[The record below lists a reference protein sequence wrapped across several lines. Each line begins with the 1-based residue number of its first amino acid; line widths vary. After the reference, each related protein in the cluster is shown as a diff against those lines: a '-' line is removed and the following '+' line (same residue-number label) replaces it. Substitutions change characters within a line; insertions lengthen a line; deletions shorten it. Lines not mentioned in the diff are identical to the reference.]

1 MSNWAS
7 EIKRESGEL
16 MDSLL
21 KLQEAEMSY
30 LDAKAEYERK
40 QRKLAET
47 MRLNGLES
55 IDTDRGCRLAVV
67 EKAYCNIN
75 KNAEDRERV
84 AKWMEHLGFNAKVK
98 RSATVAHS
106 SIDALRDAGI
116 PFQEVL
122 DINTNSVKAVIKEL
136 LASGMITTED
146 IPKGCTYYQEDIV
159 EVKTI

>member
-16 MDSLL
+16 LNCLL
-21 KLQEAEMSY
+21 KLQEAEIAY
-30 LDAKAEYERK
+30 LEAKSTYERM

-75 KNAEDRERV
+75 KNEEDRERV
-84 AKWMEHLGFNAKVK
+84 AKWMERLGFDAKVK
-98 RSATVAHS
+98 RSATVAQS
-106 SIDALRDAGI
+106 SIGALRDAGI

-122 DINTNSVKAVIKEL
+122 DVNTNSVKAVIKEL
-136 LASGMITTED
+136 LASGMITTDD